1 MLRTMIAIAEDA
13 ARHVLDAYTHGD
25 FGVEYKSPDD
35 PVTRVDREANA
46 LIIAA
51 LARAYPGVPVVAEES
66 DPSVY
71 AGFAEHGSAFFVDPI
86 DGTREFVART
96 GEFAVMLGYAQ
107 AGRASLGVVVR
118 PTPWCVVAGG
128 EGSAFSHDESGREQ
142 PLALAP
148 ESSMQNARVC
158 VSRSRSGGRVRQ
170 TLDRLGA
177 RELVPIGSAGLK
189 VVEVAR
195 GGVHLY
201 AHPGEAGKAWDYC
214 APEAIVRA
222 AGGVLLAGDG
232 SDVMYTEAD
241 PLRGRG
247 VVCGR
252 EALAREAVRLLHATS
267 ASRNGAR

>member
-1 MLRTMIAIAEDA
+1 MLRTMMAIAQDA
-13 ARHVLDAYTHGD
+13 AHFVLAAYTQGNIS
-25 FGVEYKSPDD
+25 VEYKGHND
-35 PVTRVDREANA
+35 PVTEVDRQANA
-46 LIIAA
+46 MMVAA
-51 LARAYPGVPVVAEES
+51 LASAYPGIPVVAEES

-71 AGFAEHGSAFFVDPI
+71 AGFAAHGGAFFVDPI
-86 DGTREFVART
+86 DGTREFVERT

-107 AGRASLGVVVR
+107 AGRATLGVVVR
-118 PTPWCVVAGG
+118 PTPWCVYAGG
-128 EGSAFSHDESGREQ
+128 EGHAFSLTESGSEQ
-142 PLALAP
+142 SLSLAP
-148 ESSMQNARVC
+148 DTPMQDARVC

-189 VVEVAR
+189 VLEVAR
-195 GGVHLY
+195 GAVHLY

-232 SDVMYTEAD
+232 SELRYTESD

-247 VVCGR
+247 VVSGR
-252 EALAREAVRLLHATS
+252 ESLAREAIHLLRATS
-267 ASRNGAR
+267 KDLQGEP